1 MKNNVLRT
9 VLEWGIVTSLL
20 LSIFFFVK
28 FCFRSREV
36 RTLQPQLQNEF
47 AKYRNNQMVIQSLV
61 NDCMEYRKT
70 NPSIDPVLRSLNIQI
85 PSDATPGKPAGK

>member
-1 MKNNVLRT
+1 MKNNTLRT

-28 FCFRSREV
+28 FCFRSREY
-36 RTLQPQLQNEF
+36 RTLQPQLQSEM
-47 AKYRNNQMVIQSLV
+47 AKYQYNQRVIQSLV

-70 NPSIDPVLRSLNIQI
+70 NPSIDPVLRSFNIQL